1 VLKKKGDVGVIEELN
16 MFGLKEMFSLEV
28 NDLTK
33 KMMKKNYQDACDFA
47 MEKLSRWTY
56 GLWGMMC

>member
-47 MEKLSRWTY
+47 MENLSRWTY
-56 GLWGMMC
+56 GL